1 MGDTTQPTRRR
12 WFQFGLWTMFAVV
25 TAFGAWLGWELKFIR
40 DREALLSWRDRK
52 CEVERRESPGLVS
65 PVALWVRPK
74 PATIPI
80 WRTWLG
86 DEPAEFIVLPH
97 AASTVDQERAKVL
110 FPEAL
115 VYAGDGTLLA
125 GGEPIPV
132 E

>member
-1 MGDTTQPTRRR
+1 MAENTKHARRR
-12 WFQFGLWTMFAVV
+12 WFQFGLGTMFVLV
-25 TAFGAWLGWELKFIR
+25 TAFAAWLGWELKFIR
-40 DREALLSWRDRK
+40 DREAFLSWRDRK
-52 CEVERRESPGLVS
+52 CEVEQREHPGLDG

-74 PATIPI
+74 PATIRI

-86 DEPAEFIVLPH
+86 DEPAEFVVLPH
-97 AASTVDQERAKVL
+97 AASIVDQERAKAL

-115 VYAGDGTLLA
+115 VYAADGTLLA